1 MREKPNVHLFVAN
14 TRYDDFS
21 RLIEE
26 EKETSTN
33 KEDGVVRWKIGTHK
47 VKKGDIC
54 YFYYS
59 NLPDL
64 TSRIILK
71 GIVVE
76 SDYPLKQT
84 PLIYDNEK
92 GLLGMKVKLRS
103 IALEDKEKYS
113 CKNLKE
119 VYGFNEAYHFQGY
132 VNLTENYQKLTT
144 DLENDQSPRSKLT
157 TINDYFNNGYCLC
170 EFSNDKKRNHKTFIE
185 KNGFYYIERHH
196 LVERNQISKNIA
208 KHPSIAATIENEQN
222 IFNLCPTCHR
232 EIHHG
237 KDSIKKEKI
246 AYLYN
251 KNKSYFDNNF
261 TELKHGLATLE
272 WLYEIYKIDL

>member
-33 KEDGVVRWKIGTHK
+33 KEDGVVRWKIGNHK

-84 PLIYDNEK
+84 PLI
-92 GLLGMKVKLRS
+92 
-103 IALEDKEKYS
+103 
-113 CKNLKE
+113 
-119 VYGFNEAYHFQGY
+119 
-132 VNLTENYQKLTT
+132 
-144 DLENDQSPRSKLT
+144 
-157 TINDYFNNGYCLC
+157 
-170 EFSNDKKRNHKTFIE
+170 
-185 KNGFYYIERHH
+185 
-196 LVERNQISKNIA
+196 
-208 KHPSIAATIENEQN
+208 
-222 IFNLCPTCHR
+222 
-232 EIHHG
+232 
-237 KDSIKKEKI
+237 
-246 AYLYN
+246 
-251 KNKSYFDNNF
+251 
-261 TELKHGLATLE
+261 
-272 WLYEIYKIDL
+272 

>member
-1 MREKPNVHLFVAN
+1 MGETQTVHLFVAN
-14 TRYDDFS
+14 TEYDDFS

-26 EKETSTN
+26 ENETDSN
-33 KEDGVVRWKIGTHK
+33 KEMGIVRWKIGNHK
-47 VKKGDIC
+47 VKKGDVC

-76 SDYPLKQT
+76 SDYPVKQT
-84 PLIYDNEK
+84 PLIYDDKKNI
-92 GLLGMKVKLRS
+92 LGMKVKLRA

-113 CKNLKE
+113 GKNLKE
-119 VYGFNEAYHFQGY
+119 KYGFNKEYHFQGY
-132 VNLTENYQKLTT
+132 VNLTENYKELIT
-144 DLENDQSPRSKLT
+144 DLEKDQSPRSRLT

-196 LVERNQISKNIA
+196 LVERNQISKNIS
-208 KHPSIAATIENEQN
+208 KYPSIATIIEKDEN

-246 AYLYN
+246 SYLYN
-251 KNKSYFDNNF
+251 KNKAYFDSNF
-261 TELKHGLATLE
+261 NELKHGLNTLD
-272 WLYEIYKIDL
+272 WLYEIYKIDE